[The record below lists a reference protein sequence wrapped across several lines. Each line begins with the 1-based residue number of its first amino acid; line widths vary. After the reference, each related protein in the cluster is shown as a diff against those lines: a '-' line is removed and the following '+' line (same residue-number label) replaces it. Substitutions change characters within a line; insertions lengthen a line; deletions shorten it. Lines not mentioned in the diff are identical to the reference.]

1 MVKRQNWV
9 IWIQTDSLLMSKQNI
24 YKDTAEDV
32 ETRFGTSNY
41 EIDRCLW
48 GKKKKS
54 GWINER

>member
-32 ETRFGTSNY
+32 ETRFGT
-41 EIDRCLW
+41 
-48 GKKKKS
+48 
-54 GWINER
+54 